1 MFRRVQV
8 AIPKDMNNKTCF
20 FLQAQAYRPLPL
32 EDVPEDVA
40 TAVCAAFGDKEP
52 TVLEG
57 KSSYNTFFM

>member
-1 MFRRVQV
+1 
-8 AIPKDMNNKTCF
+8 
-20 FLQAQAYRPLPL
+20 L

-57 KSSYNTFFM
+57 KSSYNTFFFM